1 MTIMM
6 NHFFKDNLTSNPVL
20 STSLRSRTLAV
31 LIALIT
37 TATAWA
43 YNGETFPLD
52 GVSYKVTNEST
63 KEVAVSS
70 CDEGLT
76 GALIIPKTVS
86 KEDLEGNLVT
96 YNVTSI
102 STPGFYDHPGLT
114 SISIPYN
121 VKTIEANTFA
131 NCTGLTSIDIPS
143 SVTSIGMRAFQG
155 CTGLTSITIPNWVT
169 TIGQEAFEGCTG
181 LKKVTIGSAVTSIEK
196 DAFKGCT
203 NVNEVICL
211 PDASELTT
219 WNDYD
224 CDDFKGS
231 KNSKTT
237 VCYVSNPSDYSPKF
251 SDVNV
256 TFKQYYDLDIAG
268 TKVTEDNKANIL
280 GDGAASYDPTSK
292 TLTLSKDITS
302 NWRVIHS
309 KISGLKIVVETN
321 VTLESTSTNVSG
333 EILFFI
339 SPTTISGPGVLTLKG
354 CNGYGVYIGGA
365 LIIDQAV
372 INISGTRFGFSVLK
386 GLSIKGSAVNISS
399 TEAAFFGGSLTS
411 PITLNNCHVSHPSGA
426 KFENY
431 KFVDANGDVCKAVTI
446 LPDNSPG
453 VFVSEMAF
461 PDENFRNWLLGQD
474 YGKSGYITATGLAGV
489 TTINVNEKSIADLK
503 GIEYFTALNELNCS
517 NNKLT
522 ALDLSANTALENLHC
537 NNNQLTALDMSANTA
552 LRNLNCYSNQL
563 TALDVSKN
571 EALVLLNCSNNAL
584 SALDVKANTALSVL
598 YCYDNQLTALDVS
611 KNMALEEMLCY
622 DNKLTALDVT
632 ANTALTILY
641 CYGNQIRG
649 KAMQTL
655 INSLHSTGGY
665 LCVYTSAAT
674 DGNEINTIQVG
685 EAKAKKWTVTERNG
699 SSEVDYA
706 GIHAVAID
714 ETNFPDND
722 FLLWAKA
729 QTFADDDYLTDK
741 EAASVTAIDVSSKGI
756 ANLKGIEHFTALKTL
771 NCSGNY
777 LTTSTLDVSKNE
789 ALEVLNCSSN
799 YNLTTINLSKN
810 TKLKTLDCSNN
821 YEMTALD
828 VSANTALQTLRCN
841 NNQLNTLD
849 VSKNTALKELYC
861 YRNSIRDES
870 MQTLISSLHQNG
882 GTLYAYDTTYDQNE
896 MTTTNV
902 ADAKAKKWQVKAW
915 DGSKYVDY
923 AGIFAVYINNTNFPD
938 AAFRNYVG
946 DFDLN
951 SNGYLTENEIDA
963 VTEISVPMMNITSL
977 KGIEYFTALTTLDCN
992 SNKLTALDVTKNT
1005 ALENLICVGNQLS
1018 ALNVANCT
1026 TLYTLDCSEN
1036 KLTTLDVTKNTALQM
1051 LYCNDN
1057 QLTALDMTAN
1067 TSLSTLYCHGNKITT
1082 GMQALISSLRQNG
1095 GGGLYAYSPENEGN
1109 KITTEQVAA
1118 ADVKGWTVFMWD
1130 GANWVPYPGILLG
1143 DANGDD
1149 KVDVADIVA
1158 IVSHQKG
1165 QVVNGFNLPA
1175 ADVNDDGKADGKDIE
1190 LISKIIMK
1198 E

>member
-1 MTIMM
+1 M
-6 NHFFKDNLTSNPVL
+6 NHFFKDNLTTNPVL
-20 STSLRSRTLAV
+20 STSLLTRTLAV

-43 YNGETFPLD
+43 KVGDTFPLD

-76 GALIIPKTVS
+76 GALIIPETVS

-114 SISIPYN
+114 SISLPYN

-131 NCTGLTSIDIPS
+131 NCTGLTSI
-143 SVTSIGMRAFQG
+143 
-155 CTGLTSITIPNWVT
+155 TIPPKVT
-169 TIGQEAFEGCTG
+169 TIGMRAFEGCTG
-181 LKKVTIGSAVTSIEK
+181 LKKVTIGYRVTSIEK
-196 DAFKGCT
+196 DAFKDCT
-203 NVNEVICL
+203 NLDEVICL
-211 PDASELTT
+211 RDASKLT
-219 WNDYD
+219 WNDYN

-237 VCYVSNPSDYSPKF
+237 VCYVSNPSDYSTTF
-251 SDVNV
+251 SEVNV
-256 TFKQYYDLDIAG
+256 TFKQWYKLEIAG
-268 TKVTEDNKANIL
+268 TKVTDSNKADIL
-280 GDGAASYDPTSK
+280 GDGAASYDPTTN
-292 TLTLSKDITS
+292 TLTLNKDITTA
-302 NWRVIHS
+302 NGTI
-309 KISGLKIVVETN
+309 ISIFGITGLTIN
-321 VTLESTSTNVSG
+321 VPANVKLESTTPVQELINLDGSATITGSG
-333 EILFFI
+333 A
-339 SPTTISGPGVLTLKG
+339 LTLKG
-354 CNGYGVYIGGA
+354 NGEYGVNLSG
-365 LIIDQAV
+365 
-372 INISGTRFGFSVLK
+372 ISGLIVDNILDIKAPVSISGVKKGFYTPSDSGIRIYGSTVSV
-386 GLSIKGSAVNISS
+386 SCTENIAYGKF
-399 TEAAFFGGSLTS
+399 TIA
-411 PITLNNCHVSHPSGA
+411 LNNCHVSHPSGA
-426 KFENY
+426 KINATS
-431 KFVDANGDVCKAVTI
+431 KFVDANGKEIKAVTI
-446 LPDNSPG
+446 VPDNSPG
-453 VFVSEMAF
+453 IFVSEMVF
-461 PDENFRNWLLGQD
+461 PDENFRNWILSQD
-474 YGKSGYITATGLAGV
+474 YGKSGYITAAGLAGV
-489 TTINVNEKSIADLK
+489 TTIIVNKMSIADLK
-503 GIEYFTALNELNCS
+503 GIEYFTALGLLKCY
-517 NNKLT
+517 NNKLK
-522 ALDLSANTALENLHC
+522 
-537 NNNQLTALDMSANTA
+537 
-552 LRNLNCYSNQL
+552 
-563 TALDVSKN
+563 ALDVSKN
-571 EALVLLNCSNNAL
+571 TALKFLDCSENQLTTLNVSTNTALTTLSCENNQL
-584 SALDVKANTALSVL
+584 TALDVKANTALEIL
-598 YCYDNQLTALDVS
+598 YCEHNQLSALDVS
-611 KNMALEEMLCY
+611 ANTSLTELYCHE
-622 DNKLTALDVT
+622 NKLTALDVT
-632 ANTALTILY
+632 ANTALMNLI

-649 KAMQTL
+649 TAMQTF
-655 INSLHSTGGY
+655 INSLHSNGGDPI
-665 LCVYTSAAT
+665 LCVYTSATT

-729 QTFADDDYLTDK
+729 QTFADDNYLNDK
-741 EAASVTAIDVSSKGI
+741 EAASVTAIDISGKGI
-756 ANLKGIEHFTALKTL
+756 TTLKGIEHFTALKTL
-771 NCSGNY
+771 NCSGNN
-777 LTTSTLDVSKNE
+777 LDAIDLSKNT
-789 ALEVLNCSSN
+789 ALEELNCSSN
-799 YNLTTINLSKN
+799 ILSALGVTAN
-810 TKLKTLDCSNN
+810 TKLKKLNCSGNQL
-821 YEMTALD
+821 TALD
-828 VSANTALQTLRCN
+828 VT
-841 NNQLNTLD
+841 
-849 VSKNTALKELYC
+849 KNTALTELYC
-861 YRNSIRDES
+861 YRNSIRDEG

-882 GTLYAYDTTYDQNE
+882 GTLYAYDTTSDQNE

-923 AGIFAVYINNTNFPD
+923 AGLFAVYINATNFPD

-1175 ADVNDDGKADGKDIE
+1175 ADVNYDGKADGKDIE

>member
-6 NHFFKDNLTSNPVL
+6 NHFFKDNLTSSHVL
-20 STSLRSRTLAV
+20 STSLRTRTLAV

-43 YNGETFPLD
+43 EVGEFFIVD
-52 GVSYKVTNEST
+52 GVKYKITNESPYEVSLEQPAVDGLVELKIPSTVTPEGSYAKYKVTSIAYNAFLSYES
-63 KEVAVSS
+63 
-70 CDEGLT
+70 LT
-76 GALIIPKTVS
+76 S
-86 KEDLEGNLVT
+86 VT
-96 YNVTSI
+96 IGSNVTSI
-102 STPGFYDHPGLT
+102 GKQAFY
-114 SISIPYN
+114 
-121 VKTIEANTFA
+121 
-131 NCTGLTSIDIPS
+131 
-143 SVTSIGMRAFQG
+143 
-155 CTGLTSITIPNWVT
+155 
-169 TIGQEAFEGCTG
+169 GCTG

-203 NVNEVICL
+203 NLDEVICL

-237 VCYVSNPSDYSPKF
+237 VCYVSSPSKFSPKF

-256 TFKQYYDLDIAG
+256 TFKQYYDLEIAG

-292 TLTLSKDITS
+292 TLTLSKDITAAINS
-302 NWRVIHS
+302 YIVINRTS
-309 KISGLKIVVETN
+309 ELTIKVADNVKLENTTKGAQGLIYSAANK
-321 VTLESTSTNVSG
+321 
-333 EILFFI
+333 
-339 SPTTISGPGVLTLKG
+339 TTITGSGVLTLRG
-354 CNGYGVYIGGA
+354 MVMYGIAGSTYCKLTIKDA
-365 LIIDQAV
+365 I
-372 INISGTRFGFSVLK
+372 INIAGVVEGISTSVYTT
-386 GLSIKGSAVNISS
+386 SINNSAISISS
-399 TEAAFFGGSLTS
+399 TDRAIYGSTQF
-411 PITLNNCHVSHPSGA
+411 TNCHISYPEGA
-426 KFENY
+426 TISNK
-431 KFVDANGDVCKAVTI
+431 KAVDASGNVCKAVTI

-461 PDENFRNWLLGQD
+461 PDENFRNWLLSKD
-474 YGKSGYITATGLAGV
+474 YGKSGYITAAGLAGV
-489 TTINVNEKSIADLK
+489 TNINVYEQGIADLK

-522 ALDLSANTALENLHC
+522 ALDLSANTALETLHC

-552 LRNLNCYSNQL
+552 LRNLNCHS
-563 TALDVSKN
+563 
-571 EALVLLNCSNNAL
+571 
-584 SALDVKANTALSVL
+584 
-598 YCYDNQLTALDVS
+598 NQLTALDVS
-611 KNMALEEMLCY
+611 KNMALEELLCY
-622 DNKLTALDVT
+622 DNKLTALDVSK
-632 ANTALTILY
+632 NTALTILY

-655 INSLHSTGGY
+655 INSLHSNGGDPT

-699 SSEVDYA
+699 SGYVDYA

-741 EAASVTAIDVSSKGI
+741 EAAGVTAIDISGKGI
-756 ANLKGIEHFTALKTL
+756 TTLKGIEHFTALKTL
-771 NCSGNY
+771 NCSGNN
-777 LTTSTLDVSKNE
+777 LDAIDLSKNT
-789 ALEVLNCSSN
+789 ALEELNCSSN
-799 YNLTTINLSKN
+799 ILSALGVTAN
-810 TKLKTLDCSNN
+810 TKLKKLNCSGNQL
-821 YEMTALD
+821 TALD
-828 VSANTALQTLRCN
+828 VT
-841 NNQLNTLD
+841 
-849 VSKNTALKELYC
+849 KNTALTELYC
-861 YRNSIRDES
+861 YRNSIRDEG

-882 GTLYAYDTTYDQNE
+882 GTLCAYDTTSDQNE

-923 AGIFAVYINNTNFPD
+923 AGLFAVYINATNFPD

-946 DFDLN
+946 DFDQN
-951 SNGYLTENEIDA
+951 TNGYLTENEINV
-963 VTEISVPMMNITSL
+963 VTDISVPLMDITSL

-992 SNKLTALDVTKNT
+992 GNKLTALDVTKNT

-1057 QLTALDMTAN
+1057 QLTALDVTKN

-1082 GMQALISSLRQNG
+1082 GMQALISRLRQNG

-1175 ADVNDDGKADGKDIE
+1175 ADMNYDGKADGKDVE
-1190 LISKIIMK
+1190 LISKKIMGK
-1198 E
+1198 

>member
-37 TATAWA
+37 TATAW
-43 YNGETFPLD
+43 GENFTVDGMRYRILTGILSNEVELD
-52 GVSYKVTNEST
+52 GLEVDGLVELKIPSTVSPEDDDAVYKVTSIAT
-63 KEVAVSS
+63 SAFAGKET
-70 CDEGLT
+70 LT
-76 GALIIPKTVS
+76 S
-86 KEDLEGNLVT
+86 VT
-96 YNVTSI
+96 IGSNVT
-102 STPGFYDHPGLT
+102 
-114 SISIPYN
+114 
-121 VKTIEANTFA
+121 TIKA
-131 NCTGLTSIDIPS
+131 G
-143 SVTSIGMRAFQG
+143 AFQL
-155 CTGLTSITIPNWVT
+155 CKALTSITIPSGVT
-169 TIGQEAFEGCTG
+169 TIEEKAFKDCTG
-181 LKKVTIGSAVTSIEK
+181 LKKVTIGKGVTSIGA
-196 DAFKGCT
+196 DAFLGCT
-203 NVNEVICL
+203 NVNEVICYA
-211 PDASELTT
+211 DATKLTWT
-219 WNDYD
+219 DNGNN
-224 CDDFKGS
+224 DFKTD
-231 KNSKTT
+231 KAT
-237 VCYVSNPSDYSPKF
+237 VCYVSNPSKYSTTL
-251 SDVNV
+251 SNVNV
-256 TFKQYYDLDIAG
+256 TVRQYYELEIAG
-268 TKVTEDNKANIL
+268 TRVTVGNKADIL
-280 GDGAASYDPTSK
+280 GDGEASYDPTSN
-292 TLTLSKDITS
+292 TLTLNKDITAAINS
-302 NWRVIHS
+302 YIVINRT
-309 KISGLKIVVETN
+309 SGLTIKVADN
-321 VTLESTSTNVSG
+321 VKLENTTKGAQGLIYSEVS
-333 EILFFI
+333 
-339 SPTTISGPGVLTLKG
+339 TTITGSGVLTLRGMVTSGIVSSTNCKLT
-354 CNGYGVYIGGA
+354 IKDA
-365 LIIDQAV
+365 I
-372 INISGTRFGFSVLK
+372 INIAGVVEGIYSFGMET
-386 GLSIKGSAVNISS
+386 SINNSAISISNTNMAIYGS
-399 TEAAFFGGSLTS
+399 TQFT
-411 PITLNNCHVSHPSGA
+411 NCHISYPEGA
-426 KFENY
+426 KISND
-431 KFVDANGDVCKAVTI
+431 KAVDANGDVCKAVTI

-461 PDENFRNWLLGQD
+461 PDENFRNWLLSQD
-474 YGKSGYITATGLAGV
+474 YGKSGYITAAGLAGV
-489 TTINVNEKSIADLK
+489 KAIKVNEKSIADLK
-503 GIEYFTALNELNCS
+503 GIEYFTALKELSC
-517 NNKLT
+517 NNNQLT
-522 ALDLSANTALENLHC
+522 ALDLSANTALETLHC

-632 ANTALTILY
+632 ANTALKILY

-706 GIHAVAID
+706 GIHAITID
-714 ETNFPDND
+714 ATNFPDYCFRENWI
-722 FLLWAKA
+722 LK
-729 QTFADDDYLTDK
+729 QTFADDDYLTDQ

-771 NCSGNY
+771 NCSGNS
-777 LTTSTLDVSKNE
+777 LVTSTLDVSKNT

-799 YNLTTINLSKN
+799 YNLTTLDLSKN

-821 YEMTALD
+821 YEMTVLD

-841 NNQLNTLD
+841 NNQLTTLD
-849 VSKNTALKELYC
+849 VSKNTALTELYC
-861 YRNSIRDES
+861 YCNSIRDEG

-882 GTLYAYDTTYDQNE
+882 GTLCAYATTNDQNE
-896 MTTTNV
+896 MTTTHV
-902 ADAKAKKWQVKAW
+902 ADAKTKKWQVKAW
-915 DGSKYVDY
+915 DGSNSVDY
-923 AGIFAVYINNTNFPD
+923 AGIFAVYINATNFPD

-1057 QLTALDMTAN
+1057 QLTALDMTSN

-1149 KVDVADIVA
+1149 KVDVADIVT

-1165 QVVNGFNLPA
+1165 QDVEGFSLPA
-1175 ADVNDDGKADGKDIE
+1175 ADMNYDGKADGKDVE
-1190 LISKIIMK
+1190 LISKKIMGK
-1198 E
+1198 

>member
-6 NHFFKDNLTSNPVL
+6 NHSIKDNLTSTPVL
-20 STSLRSRTLAV
+20 STSLRTRTLAV

-43 YNGETFPLD
+43 RVGDNFEIG
-52 GVSYKVTNEST
+52 GVRYKVTSESA
-63 KEVAVSS
+63 KEVTIET
-70 CDEGLT
+70 CDKDLAGD
-76 GALIIPKTVS
+76 LIIPETVS
-86 KEDLEGNLVT
+86 NPNVEDDEAT
-96 YNVTSI
+96 YKVTSI
-102 STPGFYDHPGLT
+102 SSPGFYDHPGLT
-114 SISIPYN
+114 SISLP
-121 VKTIEANTFA
+121 
-131 NCTGLTSIDIPS
+131 L
-143 SVTSIGMRAFQG
+143 SVTTIGEDTFRD
-155 CTGLTSITIPNWVT
+155 CTGLTSITIPSLVT
-169 TIGQEAFEGCTG
+169 SIGKRAFQGCTG
-181 LKKVTIGSAVTSIEK
+181 LEKVAIPSSVTSIER

-203 NVNEVICL
+203 NVKEVIC
-211 PDASELTT
+211 DADATKLT
-219 WNDYD
+219 WNDYN
-224 CDDFKGS
+224 CDDFKPD
-231 KNSKTT
+231 KATI
-237 VCYVSNPSDYSPKF
+237 CYVSDPSNYSATL
-251 SDVNV
+251 SNVNV
-256 TFKQYYDLDIAG
+256 TVRQYYNLEIAG
-268 TKVTEDNKANIL
+268 TRVTVDNKADIL
-280 GDGAASYDPTSK
+280 GDGAASYDPATN
-292 TLTLSKDITS
+292 TLTLNKDITTAS
-302 NWRVIHS
+302 GTIISIFGIH
-309 KISGLKIVVETN
+309 GLKINAPADVK
-321 VTLESTSTNVSG
+321 LESTTPVQELINLDGSATITGSG
-333 EILFFI
+333 A
-339 SPTTISGPGVLTLKG
+339 LTLKG
-354 CNGYGVYIGGA
+354 NGEYGVNLSGKTGIYLDNILDIKA
-365 LIIDQAV
+365 PV
-372 INISGTRFGFSVLK
+372 SISGVKKGFYTPSDSGIRIYGSTVSV
-386 GLSIKGSAVNISS
+386 SCTENIAYGKF
-399 TEAAFFGGSLTS
+399 TIA
-411 PITLNNCHVSHPSGA
+411 LNDCHVSHPSGA
-426 KFENY
+426 KINATF
-431 KFVDANGDVCKAVTI
+431 KFVDANGKEIKAVTI

-453 VFVSEMAF
+453 VFVSEMVF
-461 PDENFRNWLLGQD
+461 PDENFRNWLLSQD

-489 TTINVNEKSIADLK
+489 TTINVNKMSIADLK

-522 ALDLSANTALENLHC
+522 ALDLSANTALETLHC

-584 SALDVKANTALSVL
+584 SALDVKANTALSAL

-622 DNKLTALDVT
+622 DNKLTALDVSK
-632 ANTALTILY
+632 NTALTILY

-649 KAMQTL
+649 KGMQTL
-655 INSLHSTGGY
+655 INSLHKNGGY

-729 QTFADDDYLTDK
+729 QTFADDNYLTDK

-771 NCSGNY
+771 NCSGNN
-777 LTTSTLDVSKNE
+777 LDAIDLSKNT
-789 ALEVLNCSSN
+789 ALEELNCSSN
-799 YNLTTINLSKN
+799 ILSALGVTAN
-810 TKLKTLDCSNN
+810 TKLKKLNCSGNQL
-821 YEMTALD
+821 TALD
-828 VSANTALQTLRCN
+828 VT
-841 NNQLNTLD
+841 
-849 VSKNTALKELYC
+849 KNTALTELYC
-861 YRNSIRDES
+861 YRNSIRDEG

-882 GTLYAYDTTYDQNE
+882 GTLCAYDTTNDQNE

-938 AAFRNYVG
+938 ATFRNYVG
-946 DFDLN
+946 EANIDLN

-1158 IVSHQKG
+1158 VVSHQKG
-1165 QVVNGFNLPA
+1165 QDVEGFNLPA

>member
-1 MTIMM
+1 M

-20 STSLRSRTLAV
+20 STSLLTRTLAV

-43 YNGETFPLD
+43 YVGETFPID
-52 GVSYKVTNEST
+52 GVSYKVTSESA
-63 KEVAVSS
+63 KEVTVES
-70 CDEGLT
+70 CDEGLSGDLT
-76 GALIIPKTVS
+76 IPETVS

-96 YNVTSI
+96 YKVTSI
-102 STPGFYDHPGLT
+102 STPGFNGHPGLT

-131 NCTGLTSIDIPS
+131 NCTGLTSINIPS

-169 TIGQEAFEGCTG
+169 TIGREAFEGCTG

-203 NVNEVICL
+203 NLDEVICL

-268 TKVTEDNKANIL
+268 TKVTVDNKADIL

-302 NWRVIHS
+302 NWRVINS

-333 EILFFI
+333 EILLFI

-354 CNGYGVYIGGA
+354 CSGYGVYVGGA

-399 TEAAFFGGSLTS
+399 TEAAFLGGGLTS
-411 PITLNNCHVSHPSGA
+411 PITLSNCHVSHPSGA
-426 KFENY
+426 EFKNY

-461 PDENFRNWLLGQD
+461 PDENFRNWLLSQD
-474 YGKSGYITATGLAGV
+474 YGKSGYITAAGLAGV
-489 TTINVNEKSIADLK
+489 TSIKVNEKSIADLK
-503 GIEYFTALNELNCS
+503 GIEYFTALE
-517 NNKLT
+517 T
-522 ALDLSANTALENLHC
+522 LHC

-622 DNKLTALDVT
+622 DNKLTALDVSK
-632 ANTALTILY
+632 NTALTILY

-649 KAMQTL
+649 TAMQTF
-655 INSLHSTGGY
+655 INSLHSNGGDPT

-685 EAKAKKWTVTERNG
+685 KAKAKKWTVMAYDG
-699 SSEVDYA
+699 SSIADYA

-714 ETNFPDND
+714 ETNFPDYN
-722 FLLWAKA
+722 FRENWILK
-729 QTFADDDYLTDK
+729 QTFADDNYLNDK
-741 EAASVTAIDVSSKGI
+741 EAASVTAIDISGKGI
-756 ANLKGIEHFTALKTL
+756 TTLKGIEHFTALKTL
-771 NCSGNY
+771 NCSGNN
-777 LTTSTLDVSKNE
+777 LDAIDLSKNT
-789 ALEVLNCSSN
+789 ALEELNCSSN
-799 YNLTTINLSKN
+799 ILSALGVTAN
-810 TKLKTLDCSNN
+810 TKLKKLNCSGNQL
-821 YEMTALD
+821 TALD
-828 VSANTALQTLRCN
+828 VT
-841 NNQLNTLD
+841 
-849 VSKNTALKELYC
+849 KNTALTELYC
-861 YRNSIRDES
+861 YRNSIRDEG

-882 GTLYAYDTTYDQNE
+882 GTLYAYDTTNDQNE

-915 DGSKYVDY
+915 DGSKLVDY
-923 AGIFAVYINNTNFPD
+923 AGLFAVYINATNFPD

-1005 ALENLICVGNQLS
+1005 ALGNLICVGNQLS

>member
-20 STSLRSRTLAV
+20 STSLRTRTLAV

-43 YNGETFPLD
+43 ELKSPFTVD
-52 GVSYKVTNEST
+52 GVSYRILTG
-63 KEVAVSS
+63 KEVEL
-70 CDEGLT
+70 EGLEVD
-76 GALIIPKTVS
+76 GLVEFKIPSTVS
-86 KEDLEGNLVT
+86 HPDLEGDDAV
-96 YNVTSI
+96 YKVTSI
-102 STPGFYDHPGLT
+102 AISAFFGNESLT
-114 SISIPYN
+114 SVTIGSN
-121 VKTIEANTFA
+121 VTTIKA
-131 NCTGLTSIDIPS
+131 G
-143 SVTSIGMRAFQG
+143 AFQL
-155 CTGLTSITIPNWVT
+155 CTALTSITIPSGVT
-169 TIGQEAFEGCTG
+169 TIGEKAFFNCTG
-181 LKKVTIGSAVTSIEK
+181 LKKVTIGKSVTSIGA
-196 DAFKGCT
+196 DAFLGCT
-203 NVNEVICL
+203 NVDEVFCEAL
-211 PDASELTT
+211 STKLTWT
-219 WNDYD
+219 DNGNN
-224 CDDFKGS
+224 DFKPD
-231 KNSKTT
+231 NATI
-237 VCYVSNPSDYSPKF
+237 CYVSDPSNYSTTL
-251 SDVNV
+251 SNVNV
-256 TFKQYYDLDIAG
+256 TVRQYYNLEIAG
-268 TKVTEDNKANIL
+268 TRVTESNKSDIL
-280 GDGAASYDPTSK
+280 GDGAASYDPTTN
-292 TLTLSKDITS
+292 TLTLNKDITTA
-302 NWRVIHS
+302 NGTI
-309 KISGLKIVVETN
+309 ISIFGITGLTIN
-321 VTLESTSTNVSG
+321 VPANVKLESTTPVQELINLDGSAAITGSG
-333 EILFFI
+333 A
-339 SPTTISGPGVLTLKG
+339 LTLKG
-354 CNGYGVYIGGA
+354 NGEYGVNLSGKTGIYLDNILDIKA
-365 LIIDQAV
+365 PV
-372 INISGTRFGFSVLK
+372 SISGMKKGFYTPSDSGIRIYGSTVSV
-386 GLSIKGSAVNISS
+386 SCTENIAYGKF
-399 TEAAFFGGSLTS
+399 TIA
-411 PITLNNCHVSHPSGA
+411 LNDCHVSHPSGA
-426 KFENY
+426 KINATF
-431 KFVDANGDVCKAVTI
+431 KFVDANGKEIKAVTI

-453 VFVSEMAF
+453 VFVSEMVF
-461 PDENFRNWLLGQD
+461 PDENFRNWLLSQD

-489 TTINVNEKSIADLK
+489 KAIKVNEKSIADLK
-503 GIEYFTALNELNCS
+503 GIEYFTALNELSCNS
-517 NNKLT
+517 NQLT
-522 ALDLSANTALENLHC
+522 TLDLSANTALETLHC

-571 EALVLLNCSNNAL
+571 MALEEMSCYNN
-584 SALDVKANTALSVL
+584 K
-598 YCYDNQLTALDVS
+598 LTALDVS
-611 KNMALEEMLCY
+611 KN
-622 DNKLTALDVT
+622 TALK
-632 ANTALTILY
+632 ILY

-655 INSLHSTGGY
+655 INSLHKNGGDPT
-665 LCVYTSAAT
+665 LCIYTSATT

-699 SSEVDYA
+699 SSYVDYA
-706 GIHAVAID
+706 GIHAVVID

-756 ANLKGIEHFTALKTL
+756 FNLKGIEHFTALKTL
-771 NCSGNY
+771 NCSGNQ
-777 LTTSTLDVSKNE
+777 L
-789 ALEVLNCSSN
+789 
-799 YNLTTINLSKN
+799 
-810 TKLKTLDCSNN
+810 
-821 YEMTALD
+821 TALD
-828 VSANTALQTLRCN
+828 VT
-841 NNQLNTLD
+841 
-849 VSKNTALKELYC
+849 KNTALTELYC
-861 YRNSIRDES
+861 YDNKIQDGG

-882 GTLYAYDTTYDQNE
+882 GTLCAYDTTSDQNE

-923 AGIFAVYINNTNFPD
+923 AGLFAVYINATNFPD

-1118 ADVKGWTVFMWD
+1118 SDVKGWTVFMWD
-1130 GANWVPYPGILLG
+1130 GANWLPYPGILLG

-1165 QVVNGFNLPA
+1165 KDVKGFSLPA
-1175 ADVNDDGKADGKDIE
+1175 ADVNYDGKADGKDIE

>member
-6 NHFFKDNLTSNPVL
+6 NHFFKDNLTSSHVL
-20 STSLRSRTLAV
+20 STSLRTRTLAV

-43 YNGETFPLD
+43 KVGDTFPLD
-52 GVSYKVTNEST
+52 GVNYKVTNESA

-76 GALIIPKTVS
+76 GALIIPETVS

-96 YNVTSI
+96 YKVTSI

-114 SISIPYN
+114 SISLPYN

-131 NCTGLTSIDIPS
+131 NCTGLTSINIPS
-143 SVTSIGMRAFQG
+143 SVTSIGMR
-155 CTGLTSITIPNWVT
+155 
-169 TIGQEAFEGCTG
+169 AFEGCTG
-181 LKKVTIGSAVTSIEK
+181 LKKVTIGYRVTSIEK

-203 NVNEVICL
+203 NLDEVICL
-211 PDASELTT
+211 RDASKLT
-219 WNDYD
+219 WNDYN

-237 VCYVSNPSDYSPKF
+237 VCYVSNPSDYSTTF
-251 SDVNV
+251 SEVNV
-256 TFKQYYDLDIAG
+256 TFKQWYKLEVAG
-268 TKVTEDNKANIL
+268 TKVTESNKADIL
-280 GDGAASYDPTSK
+280 GDGAASYDPTTN
-292 TLTLSKDITS
+292 TLTLNKDITTA
-302 NWRVIHS
+302 NGTI
-309 KISGLKIVVETN
+309 ISIFGITGLTIN
-321 VTLESTSTNVSG
+321 VPANVKLESTTPVQELINLDGSATITGSG
-333 EILFFI
+333 A
-339 SPTTISGPGVLTLKG
+339 LTLKG
-354 CNGYGVYIGGA
+354 NGEYGVNLSG
-365 LIIDQAV
+365 
-372 INISGTRFGFSVLK
+372 ISGLILDNILDIKAPVSISGMKKGFYTPSDSGIRIYGSTVSV
-386 GLSIKGSAVNISS
+386 SCTENIAYGKF
-399 TEAAFFGGSLTS
+399 TIA
-411 PITLNNCHVSHPSGA
+411 LNDCHVSHPSGA
-426 KFENY
+426 KINATS
-431 KFVDANGDVCKAVTI
+431 KFVDANGKEIKAVTI
-446 LPDNSPG
+446 VPDNSPG
-453 VFVSEMAF
+453 VFVSEMVF
-461 PDENFRNWLLGQD
+461 PDENFRNWLLSQN
-474 YGKSGYITATGLAGV
+474 YGKSGYITAAGLAGV
-489 TTINVNEKSIADLK
+489 TSIKVNEKSIADLK

-522 ALDLSANTALENLHC
+522 ALDLSANTALETLHC

-598 YCYDNQLTALDVS
+598 YCYDNQLTAIDVS

-622 DNKLTALDVT
+622 DNKLTALDVSK
-632 ANTALTILY
+632 NTALTILY

-649 KAMQTL
+649 KAMQTF
-655 INSLHSTGGY
+655 INSLHETGGY

-685 EAKAKKWTVTERNG
+685 EAKAKKWTVTEENG

-706 GIHAVAID
+706 GIHAITID
-714 ETNFPDND
+714 ETNFPDYFFRENWI
-722 FLLWAKA
+722 LM
-729 QTFADDDYLTDK
+729 QTFADDNYLNDK

-756 ANLKGIEHFTALKTL
+756 ADLTGIEHFTALKTL

-777 LTTSTLDVSKNE
+777 LETSTLDLSKNT
-789 ALEVLNCSSN
+789 ALEVL
-799 YNLTTINLSKN
+799 
-810 TKLKTLDCSNN
+810 DCSIN
-821 YEMTALD
+821 
-828 VSANTALQTLRCN
+828 R
-841 NNQLNTLD
+841 LNALD

-861 YRNSIRDES
+861 YRNSIRDEG

-896 MTTTNV
+896 MTTANV

-938 AAFRNYVG
+938 ATFRNYVG
-946 DFDLN
+946 DFDQN
-951 SNGYLTENEIDA
+951 TNGYLTENEIDA

-977 KGIEYFTALTTLDCN
+977 KGIEYFTALTTLDCI

-1036 KLTTLDVTKNTALQM
+1036 KLTTLDVTKNTALQT

-1175 ADVNDDGKADGKDIE
+1175 ADMNYDGKADGKDVE
-1190 LISKIIMK
+1190 LISKKIMGK
-1198 E
+1198 